1 MESSVEQ
8 KRQENRRKAPNV
20 ADIID
25 TFEEV
30 FGKVKVLAA
39 EDFETGAKF
48 GEFKE
53 IGVPQVR

>member
-1 MESSVEQ
+1 MESKIEQ
-8 KRQENRRKAPNV
+8 QRQENRRKAPNV

-25 TFEEV
+25 NFEEV

-39 EDFETGAKF
+39 EDYETGIKF

-53 IGVPQVR
+53 IGVPVVR